1 MKENFT
7 ALFLFLNTNNLLI
20 SLFIISMKDFS
31 TL

>member
-7 ALFLFLNTNNLLI
+7 ALFLFLNRNNLLI
-20 SLFIISMKDFS
+20 ILFIISMKDFS